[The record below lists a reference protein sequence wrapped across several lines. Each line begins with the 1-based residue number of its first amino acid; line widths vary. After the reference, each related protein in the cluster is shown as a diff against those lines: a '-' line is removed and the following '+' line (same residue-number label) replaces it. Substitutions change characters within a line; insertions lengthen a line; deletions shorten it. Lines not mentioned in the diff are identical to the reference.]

1 MKYPS
6 LILVITGALLLL
18 GQTGPAVA
26 GPQLTFGPDDEGI
39 LQIDYKSQFRMLVSD
54 SGSGPDFGDATMN
67 MNFRRNRLA
76 FMGAYGD
83 IMSIYAQTE
92 YGQNMN
98 IGPLG
103 VADYDQGSNFQ
114 LLDAV
119 VRFDFDPRFKLNVG
133 KFKYNLSR
141 ENLEACEVPLN
152 LDRSDFIRTSFV
164 GTRDYGVA
172 AWGNF
177 ADGLF
182 QYRLDVME
190 GRSAVSGLQAPASN
204 FRYAARVHFS
214 LLDPETAY
222 GYKGTY
228 RGQKKVL
235 TVGGAVETEP
245 DVVYGNAADCTGEKD
260 YNAYT
265 FDLFFEYPVGAAGA
279 FTLSGAYENIDFD
292 DAYKGLQPDPGAVGL
307 NGQKYG
313 WYIKSGFMLP
323 DVPLQF
329 FGRYESWNFALLKN
343 VYDQQIDWFGIGA
356 NYFFPDDMLKLT
368 VQYSSTTFDKK
379 GVFDGVQG
387 AGLVT
392 DDFGTFVTQMQLV
405 F

>member
-1 MKYPS
+1 MKFRS
-6 LILVITGALLLL
+6 LIYVIAGTLLLL
-18 GQTGPAVA
+18 AQAAPATA
-26 GPQLTFGPDDEGI
+26 GPQLTFGPDDEGV

-54 SGSGPDFGDATMN
+54 SGSGPDGGDTTMN

-83 IMSIYAQTE
+83 IMSIYVQTE

-103 VADYDQGSNFQ
+103 VADSDQGSNFQ
-114 LLDAV
+114 MLDAV
-119 VRFDFDPRFKLNVG
+119 IRFNLDERFKLNVG

-141 ENLEACEVPLN
+141 ENLEGCEVPLN
-152 LDRSDFIRTSFV
+152 LDRSDFIRTSLV
-164 GTRDYGVA
+164 ATRDQGIA
-172 AWGNF
+172 AWGNL

-190 GRSAVSGLQAPASN
+190 GRNAVSGAVAPASN
-204 FRYAARVHFS
+204 FRYAARIHFS

-235 TVGGAVETEP
+235 TIGGAVETEP
-245 DVVYGNAADCTGEKD
+245 DVVYADVAALTGEKD

-265 FDLFFEYPVGAAGA
+265 FDVFFEYPVGEGGA

-292 DAYKGLQPDPGAVGL
+292 DAYKGLHPDPGTVGL
-307 NGQKYG
+307 SGQKNG
-313 WYIKSGFMLP
+313 WYIKSGFMPSGSKVQL
-323 DVPLQF
+323 
-329 FGRYESWNFALLKN
+329 FGRYESWNFAMLKN
-343 VYDQQIDWFGIGA
+343 VCDQQIDWYGFGA
-356 NYFFPDDMLKLT
+356 NYFLPDDKLKLT

-379 GVFDGVQG
+379 GVFDGMQG
-387 AGLVT
+387 TGLVT
-392 DDFGTFVTQMQLV
+392 DDFGTFVTQLQLV